1 MVLTH
6 HGVLLILIR
15 RLTKDR
21 WQVHRLS
28 KLYQAEEDAD
38 EAGNRFRRTGKD
50 DFGTPPV
57 FFEGGG
63 GLVSTVSDYLRF
75 AQMLLNRYGF

>member
-1 MVLTH
+1 MVDT
-6 HGVLLILIR
+6 GFSVPPQQI
-15 RLTKDR
+15 
-21 WQVHRLS
+21 HRLS

-38 EAGNRFRRTGKD
+38 EAGNRFRRTGTD

-75 AQMLLNRYGF
+75 AQMLLNR

>member
-6 HGVLLILIR
+6 HGVLLILTR
-15 RLTKDR
+15 RLTKDCC
-21 WQVHRLS
+21 QIHRLS
-28 KLYQAEEDAD
+28 KLYQAEEEAD
-38 EAGNRFRRTGKD
+38 EAGNRFRRTGTD

-75 AQMLLNRYGF
+75 AQMLLNR